1 MFELVA
7 TSVAG
12 GVYPARLIFRA
23 ARYRRD
29 SRRLHQLDGDAA
41 SMRGERCD
49 VSFVAG
55 WFAGRLQNPNPAE
68 CHQVPNLLLATHHDR
83 GIAGVVGWTIE
94 RADVHNSALSG
105 TQLGRFWVVYR
116 SETSELCT
124 VDRHVVYRHAS
135 TTSQEVCT
143 RPPVECTTA
152 QVRPRRAADRQ

>member
-1 MFELVA
+1 
-7 TSVAG
+7 
-12 GVYPARLIFRA
+12 
-23 ARYRRD
+23 
-29 SRRLHQLDGDAA
+29 
-41 SMRGERCD
+41 MRGERCD

-124 VDRHVVYRHAS
+124 VDRQVVYGQTITMLREVEHA
-135 TTSQEVCT
+135 
-143 RPPVECTTA
+143 RPLMKAPNRTL
-152 QVRPRRAADRQ
+152 RPLRAGFALSG